1 MAFRQSHHICGLA
14 LLCALALAGC
24 GAVEQVKS
32 SVLPAPPPLPSP
44 TPQPYVGQVG
54 QRTAY
59 NGWAVT
65 VTNVMRS
72 SLNPVEIVPVASH
85 PDDEYDYIAMDVA
98 VERTIDER
106 GSVYGDA
113 FTLVDRDG
121 NEIKK
126 DSLIHNWASM
136 GGDVYFGTEV
146 TDRIAFRLP
155 RTSQSPTLRFSP
167 WPAIPEPLEVALDQM
182 KEPRRIDLQE
192 AIQLGLLSAD
202 VRGVSLESIEVEI
215 SLEVDESIELSILPG
230 TTFLAPSPDLQTM
243 VVRRQVFI
251 FLEEKDEASLEVS
264 VACANMR
271 LEAPS
276 GGETYIVEIEPPAE
290 ELRKLM
296 GLPEFQDSAFR
307 LQQFAIWT
315 ITDNPARN
323 QYVGLGT
330 GGEGSAPSSTELQTI
345 AGWFEAAG
353 ISLDSYPALRK

>member
-1 MAFRQSHHICGLA
+1 MAFQRSHQICGLA
-14 LLCALALAGC
+14 LFCALALAGC

-32 SVLPAPPPLPSP
+32 SILPTPTPLPTP
-44 TPQPYVGQVG
+44 TAQPYVGHVG

-65 VTNVMRS
+65 VTNVLRS
-72 SLNPVEIVPVASH
+72 SLNPVEIVPVASR
-85 PDDEYDYIAMDVA
+85 PDEKYDYISMDVA

-106 GSVYGDA
+106 GSVYGDD
-113 FTLVDRDG
+113 FSLVDSDG
-121 NEIKK
+121 NEIKN
-126 DSLIHNWASM
+126 DSLIHNWATM
-136 GGDVYFGTEV
+136 GGDVYFGTAA

-167 WPAIPEPLEVALDQM
+167 WPSIPEPLEVALDQM

-192 AIQLGLLSAD
+192 AIELGLLTAG
-202 VRGVSLESIEVEI
+202 VRGVSLESIEVEL
-215 SLEVDESIELSILPG
+215 SLEVDEAFELSILPG

-243 VVRRQVFI
+243 VVRRQVFV

-276 GGETYIVEIEPPAE
+276 GGETYIVAIEPPAE
-290 ELRKLM
+290 ELRKLL
-296 GLPEFQDSAFR
+296 GLPEFQDSSFR

-323 QYVGLGT
+323 HYVGLGA
-330 GGEGSAPSSTELQTI
+330 GGEGSPPSITELQTI
-345 AGWFEAAG
+345 AGWFEVAG
-353 ISLDSYPALRK
+353 ISLDGYPALRQ